1 MGMKTGR
8 FLVLS
13 IAFCEAEDAVPRLVS
28 ASPFCSLLLSLSL
41 YKLMVELIDKF
52 VFNNSHQ
59 LLHSPSQ
66 ICMWFVCLCVSAG
79 PDRSRQMEM
88 EIGGLR
94 HANTRQL
101 GVNPILWIGVASR
114 HM

>member
-1 MGMKTGR
+1 MKTGR

-66 ICMWFVCLCVSAG
+66 ICMWFVCLCVCVF
-79 PDRSRQMEM
+79 
-88 EIGGLR
+88 LR
-94 HANTRQL
+94 DLT
-101 GVNPILWIGVASR
+101 GVGKWKWKLVVYGTPTHVSLV
-114 HM
+114 